1 MRSVVY
7 RCEPKNLRGLLSQG
21 SGKKTCKKSASRSNE
36 NIYRATETE
45 RRNLTLE
52 WK

>member
-1 MRSVVY
+1 MCSVEY

-21 SGKKTCKKSASRSNE
+21 SASRSNA